1 MRRNKWKYFLLDLS
15 FAGWHILSLF
25 TLGMLD
31 LLFVN
36 PYIASCRAELYAVL
50 RRNYVLSR
58 SPGYEALNDSYLE
71 HVPSS
76 DELLISK
83 ALYDDSQGPYT
94 RISYFAPGQY
104 PVFLFSVQPPLKAVR
119 SPIRADRKYDLLSC
133 LFLFQ
138 VFSMFGWILET
149 LFRLIDICRLVSSK
163 HTRSYVRACLPAGCG
178 YVLDELLHAHFEDH
192 DKDLYY
198 GQIVGSIIENGR
210 ADRFITRLCELIK
223 RLAVDKL
230 HIVGDLFDR
239 GPRPDIILDL
249 LLRHHSVDIQWGN
262 HDVVWMGAAAG
273 SPLCCA
279 TVMKTT
285 LAYHNHGMLED
296 SYGINLRHLQRLAD
310 HYYGGDDLTIW
321 MPHTD
326 AARGPYTEG
335 MLHRCA
341 VMHKAISIIM
351 FKLECAVIDRNPDF
365 QMEGRDYL
373 RRIDFARGTVDIA
386 GRQYP
391 LRDTSFPTV
400 DPADPAALNPDEQLV
415 LDKLVASFRQ
425 SEKLQ
430 QHVRFLYAKGS
441 VYHIENGNLLYHGAV
456 PMTEKGAFAAERFEG
471 RLYAGR
477 ALMDY
482 CDERARR
489 GYYAPEGS
497 AARQSGQDFLWY
509 LWCGRLSPLFGR
521 SAMTTFERLYI
532 ADKAAHAERKNPYYA
547 LVSGPGA
554 AAVAERILA
563 EFGLSGEG
571 CHILNGHVPVRAVEG
586 EDPVKAGGRLVV
598 IDGGFC
604 RAYHRRTGIAGYTLI
619 YSSHGI
625 RLKSHRP
632 FEGIAKVLS
641 DNADMESDSV
651 SIEQFPRRRY
661 IADTD
666 EGVTLRRRITALRE
680 LLELYRSGELSQF

>member
-1 MRRNKWKYFLLDLS
+1 MRTETEEIRRNLKYLNLLARDYPSQAAAASEIISTQALLKLPKGTEHFMSDLHGENEA
-15 FAGWHILSLF
+15 FVHILNSASGVIREKVDQV
-25 TLGMLD
+25 LGQG
-31 LLFVN
+31 V
-36 PYIASCRAELYAVL
+36 PAAERAELAT
-50 RRNYVLSR
+50 
-58 SPGYEALNDSYLE
+58 
-71 HVPSS
+71 
-76 DELLISK
+76 LI
-83 ALYDDSQGPYT
+83 Y
-94 RISYFAPGQY
+94 Y
-104 PVFLFSVQPPLKAVR
+104 PAEKLPQLKAR
-119 SPIRADRKYDLLSC
+119 QPGEAALE
-133 LFLFQ
+133 
-138 VFSMFGWILET
+138 GWYSET

-279 TVMKTT
+279 TVIKTT

-521 SAMTTFERLYI
+521 SAMTTFERLYV
-532 ADKAAHAERKNPYYA
+532 ADKATHTEVKDPYYTWYNEESA
-547 LVSGPGA
+547 CR
-554 AAVAERILA
+554 RILA
-563 EFGLSGEG
+563 EFGLPGS
-571 CHILNGHVPVRAVEG
+571 CHIINGHVPVQEKNG
-586 EDPVKAGGRLVV
+586 ESPLKGGGRLIV

-604 RAYHRRTGIAGYTLI
+604 RAYHEKTGIAGYTLT
-619 YSSHGI
+619 YSSRDMSLRTHQ
-625 RLKSHRP
+625 P
-632 FEGIAKVLS
+632 FVSAEKAITENIDIVSRENVL
-641 DNADMESDSV
+641 
-651 SIEQFPRRRY
+651 EQENRRVLVE
-661 IADTD
+661 DVD
-666 EGVTLRRRITALRE
+666 EGEILRE
-680 LLELYRSGELSQF
+680 KVHDLKQLVIAYQLGWIKEAESQDRVW